1 MIVLT
6 PILIVPVVAGLLCL
20 LLRSRRAMA
29 LTNIIAFAL
38 TLGLGVRLVVGQAS
52 RLPTGRLALGPPTA
66 GGTPATTGETP
77 APLPAASLQ
86 SNVVTECGE
95 FFRADALS
103 AWMVLLISVVSL
115 ASALYAGPYFQRDLA
130 AQAVTP
136 GRVREFYVLTPVF
149 SAGMFLVVLAN
160 NLGVMWFALE
170 ATALSSVLLVAL
182 YNRST
187 SLEAAWKYVM
197 LGSLGLALALF
208 GTVFTYAAS
217 AQRSTEPPGFN
228 WSQLMAMAG
237 QLDPR
242 MIKLAFVFV
251 LVGYGT
257 KAGLAPMHTW
267 LPDAHS
273 EAPSPTSAM
282 LSGVSLKV
290 ALYALLRFHILTT
303 ASLGSTFSQTLLLVF
318 GLGSM
323 CLAAPFI
330 LVQTNL
336 KRLLAYSSL
345 EHVGLICAGIGL
357 NSPIT
362 IFGALLHMGYHAL
375 TKPVLFFAAGN
386 VHQTYHTLQM
396 RRIGPGIGRV
406 LPLTALCLGL
416 AGAAIMGLP
425 PLGLFFSEIT
435 VLGGGFA
442 AGHTTA
448 SVLLLAALL
457 ASFCGILYQFTRIL
471 PGLPKPGRSYR
482 FSAFPSPQP
491 SPLERG
497 ATTSTAAETLA
508 VGEHSQTT
516 EALSLSPGERARVR
530 GNETPGSADASNTA
544 PAANSSPL
552 ERIFPMALLLI
563 TLMVFSFW
571 LPGPLLQLLQQAARI
586 IGGAP

>member
-1 MIVLT
+1 MTLLSA
-6 PILIVPVVAGLLCL
+6 ILIVPVAAGLLCL
-20 LLRSRRAMA
+20 LLRSRRAMN
-29 LTNIIAFAL
+29 LTNMLAFGV
-38 TLGLGVRLVVGQAS
+38 TLVL
-52 RLPTGRLALGPPTA
+52 
-66 GGTPATTGETP
+66 
-77 APLPAASLQ
+77 SLQ
-86 SNVVTECGE
+86 LLSAVLLPPYVVTEGEE

-115 ASALYAGPYFQRDLA
+115 GSSLYAGRYFQRDLA
-130 AQAVTP
+130 ARAVTP
-136 GRVREFYVLTPVF
+136 GRVKEYYVLTPLF

-170 ATALSSVLLVAL
+170 TTALSSVLLVAL
-182 YNRST
+182 YNRRT
-187 SLEAAWKYVM
+187 SLEAAWKYII

-208 GTVFTYAAS
+208 GTVFTYAA
-217 AQRSTEPPGFN
+217 AIDQHSTALPSFN
-228 WSQLMAMAG
+228 WSHLMAMAG
-237 QLDPR
+237 QLNPR

-290 ALYALLRFHILTT
+290 ALYALVRFHILTT
-303 ASLGSTFSQTLLLVF
+303 ACLGSTFSQTLLLVF

-386 VHQTYHTLQM
+386 IHQTCHTLQL
-396 RRIGPGIGRV
+396 RLIGPGMAKV
-406 LPLTALCLGL
+406 LPLTALGLGL
-416 AGAAIMGLP
+416 AGAAAVGLP
-425 PLGLFFSEIT
+425 PFGLFFSELT
-435 VLGGGFA
+435 VLSGGFA
-442 AGHTTA
+442 AGHTVA
-448 SVLLLAALL
+448 SILILVALL
-457 ASFCGILYQFTRIL
+457 ASFCGILYQLTRIL
-471 PGLPKPGRSYR
+471 PGAPKVVRASD
-482 FSAFPSPQP
+482 A
-491 SPLERG
+491 SPLDG
-497 ATTSTAAETLA
+497 VLA
-508 VGEHSQTT
+508 MG
-516 EALSLSPGERARVR
+516 LMLG
-530 GNETPGSADASNTA
+530 
-544 PAANSSPL
+544 
-552 ERIFPMALLLI
+552 ALL
-563 TLMVFSFW
+563 VFSVW
-571 LPGPLLQLLQQAARI
+571 LPAPLLEVMRHAARI
-586 IGGAP
+586 IGGVP